1 MANEKREISG
11 LRWARR
17 LDGKPSCIPSGR
29 PRGAKAQGLRYERQ
43 LAKAFP
49 SFSHG
54 VWFEFED
61 LNGHGY
67 CQVDFLVEFPRIVS
81 ILEVKY
87 TWTIEGHLQLER
99 LYEPV
104 VRAALA
110 KFSEGI
116 VVCKRLVP
124 EVIRGATVCPDFE
137 SARGVLR
144 RPVWHWL
151 GEAQRPR
158 RRALAR
164 PHSFSAL
171 ESR

>member
-1 MANEKREISG
+1 MDSKREIHG
-11 LRWARR
+11 LKWSRR
-17 LDGKPSCIPSGR
+17 LHAKPNCIPSGR
-29 PRGAKAQGLRYERQ
+29 PRGAKAAGLRYERQ
-43 LAKAFP
+43 LALAFP
-49 SFSHG
+49 SFEHG

-67 CQVDFLVEFPRIVS
+67 CQVDFLIEFPRIVT

-104 VRAALA
+104 VRVALE
-110 KFSEGI
+110 KFAEGI

-124 EVIRGATVCPDFE
+124 EAMRGATICPDFE
-137 SARGVLR
+137 SARGVLG

-151 GEAQRPR
+151 GAASRRPR
-158 RRALAR
+158 KRAMAL